1 MASVLLMISKLDL
14 HNNLSFQT
22 AGPTNQAVTLLVK
35 LCSASIL

>member
-1 MASVLLMISKLDL
+1 MASLLLMTSKLDL

-22 AGPTNQAVTLLVK
+22 VGRTNHTATLLVK